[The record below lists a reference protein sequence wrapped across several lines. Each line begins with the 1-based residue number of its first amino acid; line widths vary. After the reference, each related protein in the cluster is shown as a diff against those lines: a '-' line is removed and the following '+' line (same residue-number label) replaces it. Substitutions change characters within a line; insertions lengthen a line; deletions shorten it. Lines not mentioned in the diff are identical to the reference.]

1 MDIMKKILT
10 GSFLLLFTN
19 ILFAQIQDPVSWS
32 ATSKKINDKTYE
44 IHLTANIDNGW
55 HTYSQTTPEGG
66 PVPTSI
72 TFTNNPLLTLEGKT
86 KEVGKLEQHNEP
98 LFGVDVKQFSNKVD
112 FVQVVKLKAPVKT
125 SVNVAVEFMVCN
137 DKQCLP
143 PKTQKFSVAL
153 K

>member
-1 MDIMKKILT
+1 MKKIFVA
-10 GSFLLLFTN
+10 GFLLCCSNF
-19 ILFAQIQDPVSWS
+19 LFAQIQNPVSWT
-32 ATSKKINDKTYE
+32 ATSQKIADNTYE
-44 IHLTANIDNGW
+44 IHLTADINQGW
-55 HTYSQTTPEGG
+55 HIYSQTTPDGG

-72 TFTNNPLLTLEGKT
+72 TFTKNPLLTLEGSA
-86 KEVGKLEQHNEP
+86 KEVGKLEKHNEP

-112 FVQVVKLKAPVKT
+112 FVQKVKLKAPVKT

-143 PKTQKFSVAL
+143 PSTRKFTVAL

>member
-1 MDIMKKILT
+1 MKKYLFAGI
-10 GSFLLLFTN
+10 LLLCANF
-19 ILFAQIQDPVSWS
+19 LFAQIQNPVTWT

-55 HTYSQTTPEGG
+55 HIYSQTTPEGG
-66 PVPTSI
+66 PIPTSF
-72 TFTNNPLLTLEGKT
+72 TFTKNPLLTINGSA
-86 KEVGKLEQHNEP
+86 KEVGKLEKHNEP

-112 FVQVVKLKAPVKT
+112 FVQKVILKSPVNT
-125 SVNVAVEFMVCN
+125 SVNVAVEFMACN

-143 PKTQKFSVAL
+143 PKTEKFSVAL

>member
-1 MDIMKKILT
+1 MKKVLAAAI
-10 GSFLLLFTN
+10 FLLFSN

-32 ATSKKINDKTYE
+32 VTSKKINDKTYE
-44 IHLTANIDNGW
+44 IHLTANLDNGW

-66 PVPTSI
+66 PFPTSI
-72 TFTNNPLLTLEGKT
+72 TFTKNPLLTLDGKT

-137 DKQCLP
+137 DKQCFP

>member
-1 MDIMKKILT
+1 MKKNI
-10 GSFLLLFTN
+10 FFAALLLISN
-19 ILFAQIQDPVSWS
+19 LLFAQIQNPVSWT

-44 IHLTANIDNGW
+44 IHLIADIGQGW
-55 HTYSQTTPEGG
+55 HTYSQTTPDGG

-72 TFTNNPLLTLEGKT
+72 TFTKNPLITLEGKT

-98 LFGVDVKQFSNKVD
+98 LFGVDVKQFSNHVD
-112 FVQVVKLKAPVKT
+112 FVQIVKLKTPVKT
-125 SVNVAVEFMVCN
+125 SVGVAVEFMVCN

-143 PKTQKFSVAL
+143 PSTRKFTIAL